1 MGFFDIRAAM
11 RGGFGAN
18 QATILQANQQSEL
31 LVAGGNLPNTE
42 TTRQGATWNVI
53 SAALAPL
60 VALPSTVAGLEIF
73 NNTQGPGAITLEV
86 NDLFAFQLLSTAAS
100 QTYAIFAMVTTQ
112 KVLPSNGALSLFS
125 QSGRPLQAT
134 VAGGR
139 IITAAGTTVVANGW
153 RPWGKPQAWG
163 TATATPGN
171 AWNEPVNGALLV
183 PPQCSLCLHIVGALA
198 TASSFQVGCSVSEKA
213 LVLPV

>member
-1 MGFFDIRAAM
+1 MGFFDMRAAV
-11 RGGFGAN
+11 RAGFNGQPPA
-18 QATILQANQQSEL
+18 ILQANQQAEL
-31 LVAGGNLPNTE
+31 LIAQGNYPYTE

-73 NNTQGPGAITLEV
+73 NNTTGPSAIALEV
-86 NDLFAFQLLSTAAS
+86 SDVFAFQLLSTAAS

-112 KVLPSNGALSLFS
+112 KVAPSNGALSLFS

-153 RPWGKPQAWG
+153 RPWGNPQAWG

-171 AWNEPVNGALLV
+171 AWNAVVDGKLIV
-183 PPQCSLCLHIVGALA
+183 PPGCSLCLHMVGALA
-198 TASSFQVGCSVSEKA
+198 TASSFQVGCSVAEKA
-213 LVLPV
+213 LVMPV